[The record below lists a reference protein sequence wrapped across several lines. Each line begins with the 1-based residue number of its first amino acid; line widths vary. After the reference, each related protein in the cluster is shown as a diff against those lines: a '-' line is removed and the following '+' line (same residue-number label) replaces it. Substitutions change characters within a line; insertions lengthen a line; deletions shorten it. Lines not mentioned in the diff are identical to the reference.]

1 MFPTRMV
8 PRWLILPLTT
18 LSALAPVP
26 ARAATCAYEPGP
38 KNVTVTATERFD
50 DAVVS
55 VGSGGAILVDGL
67 ACGTATVTNTDL
79 VRGNLLASDQGFT
92 VDLSGGA
99 FVPGA
104 QTAAEGSSPE
114 IEFEV
119 TAAPE
124 ALGPNLRV
132 VGGGGADVIA
142 LGTDQGATLLNLNAQ
157 EADGIDADLTA
168 SGAGFVVFVEGRGGA
183 DTVTATGAAG
193 TIAPLARPL
202 LARGGA
208 GGDVIAGGT
217 SADGLNGGRGR
228 DRLDGGGRADF
239 LVGGPDA
246 DRVLGGR
253 GADELFGRTGPDRL
267 LGGRGNDRLRGGR
280 GFDRCSGGPGS
291 DDLDGCEA

>member
-1 MFPTRMV
+1 MLPTRMV
-8 PRWLILPLTT
+8 SRWLVPLLAT
-18 LSALAPVP
+18 LSALAPLP
-26 ARAATCAYEPGP
+26 ASAATCAYEPGP
-38 KNVTVTATERFD
+38 KNVTVTVTERFD

-67 ACGTATVTNTDL
+67 ACGTATVTNTDI
-79 VRGNLLASDQGFT
+79 VRGNLLASDQTFT
-92 VDLSGGA
+92 LDLSGGG

-104 QTAAEGSSPE
+104 KTAAEGSSPE

-132 VGGGGADVIA
+132 VGGAGADAIA

-157 EADGIDADLTA
+157 ETDHIDADLTA
-168 SGAGFVVFVEGRGGA
+168 SGAGFVVFVEGRGG

-193 TIAPLARPL
+193 TLAPLARPL

-217 SADGLNGGRGR
+217 LADGLNGGRGR
-228 DRLDGGGRADF
+228 DRLKGGEGADR
-239 LVGGPDA
+239 LDGGPDA
-246 DRVLGGR
+246 DRLLGGR
-253 GADELFGRTGPDRL
+253 GADKLFGRTGPDRL

-291 DDLDGCEA
+291 DDLDGCEV